1 MHLLGPHRAS
11 YRHMREIEEGRLY
24 VKALGRLGCSL
35 VALILPPKADMDI
48 TGLVIG
54 ASIVFYLAR

>member
-1 MHLLGPHRAS
+1 
-11 YRHMREIEEGRLY
+11 MREIEEGRLY
-24 VKALGRLGCSL
+24 VKALDRLGCSL